1 VLTAVLEIVAHTGG
15 ETEYAEFLGRFK
27 TAKTPQD
34 EQRYLRVLSDF
45 RSPDLIR
52 RTLDLSINGEVRTQ
66 DAPSLVR
73 DLLMG
78 PHSRELAW
86 AFVKEH
92 WAEMER
98 LYPSQSGLRRL
109 CEGITGLATPALER
123 DARAFF
129 ATRSV
134 PFGGKTLEQFLERL
148 RMAVAFRERTVSVL
162 ANHLAQ
168 Y

>member
-1 VLTAVLEIVAHTGG
+1 
-15 ETEYAEFLGRFK
+15 
-27 TAKTPQD
+27 
-34 EQRYLRVLSDF
+34 LS
-45 RSPDLIR
+45 L
-52 RTLDLSINGEVRTQ
+52 NGEVRTQ
-66 DAPSLVR
+66 DAPLLVR

-129 ATRSV
+129 ATRTV
-134 PFGGKTLEQFLERL
+134 AFGGKTLTQYLERL
-148 RMAVAFRERTVSVL
+148 RVAVAFQERETAPLRVYL
-162 ANHLAQ
+162 ARV
-168 Y
+168 